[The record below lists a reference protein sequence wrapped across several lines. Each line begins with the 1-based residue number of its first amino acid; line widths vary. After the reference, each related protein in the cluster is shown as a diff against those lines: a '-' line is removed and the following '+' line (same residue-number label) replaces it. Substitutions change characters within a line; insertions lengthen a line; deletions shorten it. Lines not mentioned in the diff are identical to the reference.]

1 MATYPICEFV
11 EPDESEFLFR
21 VRLRGGDLPANTRN
35 TLVLRS
41 RSGKVVAVSEA
52 TVTWR
57 VNTTGEW
64 TRSAFNFRIKHS
76 ELPAGGFRL
85 ELRSEEA
92 EAGRYVAPS
101 AGVLAESRPR
111 LLGRTRVFQIFPG
124 SGKQVTWIRLASTS
138 RSARFAWKLRNLARD
153 VAFFAQLRRFSWL
166 RLARFVT
173 KPFVPRGKIWL
184 IGERPE
190 TARDNG
196 AAFFEYLRQERPADP
211 IFYVITRESP
221 MRGRVEAQGNVI
233 DHSSF
238 RHRVFMLH
246 AKVLANAYSIKH
258 MLPSNWHPGAYM
270 KQATWRLG
278 ARRVYLKHGIHLS
291 PYAVKRANGGY
302 DLFLTAG
309 DPEHQ
314 ALEETSGYSR
324 QLAKTG
330 LARFD
335 NLLTNRPAASGRILF
350 MPTWRRYL
358 APPLFGGRTGSTIP
372 FEGSAYEAFMES
384 FLRSQKLD
392 AILEQHDLKLLMIP
406 HYNLASNFHAG
417 FSPSPRI
424 EVGDAKTA
432 NIPQLLKECDALIT
446 DYSSVHFDVAYVG
459 SPIIYAQFD
468 QEDYKNLHGAS
479 SWFDFQRDGFGPVV
493 STAAETV
500 GALEHYAKRNFEREA
515 LYTDRLGRVFEY
527 HDRANR
533 ARIAQAVDSL
543 VP

>member
-1 MATYPICEFV
+1 MAIHPICEYV
-11 EPDESEFLFR
+11 DCNGDALLVR
-21 VRLRGGDLPANTRN
+21 VRLRGADLPAGTRYY
-35 TLVLRS
+35 LVLRS
-41 RSGKVVAVSEA
+41 RAGQKIAFSVASATLRVS
-52 TVTWR
+52 
-57 VNTTGEW
+57 TTGEW
-64 TRSAFNFRIKHS
+64 SRSAFDFAFPLNVIPNGEFNLQLACEGVGS
-76 ELPAGGFRL
+76 FALD
-85 ELRSEEA
+85 
-92 EAGRYVAPS
+92 PS
-101 AGVLAESRPR
+101 AGVLAEARPR
-111 LLGRTRVFQIFPG
+111 QLADSRLCQVFPAAGKPATR
-124 SGKQVTWIRLASTS
+124 IRVSPNTRLS
-138 RSARFAWKLRNLARD
+138 RARWRARNVLRD
-153 VAFFAQLRRFSWL
+153 VAFSLRLRRFSWI
-166 RLARFVT
+166 RTARMVT
-173 KPFVPRGKIWL
+173 RPFVPSAGIWL

-196 AAFFEYLRQERPADP
+196 AALFEYLRKNRPDDP
-211 IFYVITRESP
+211 IYYIINRDSI
-221 MRGRVEAQGNVI
+221 MRNSVEQLGNVVL
-233 DHSSF
+233 HSSF
-238 RHRVFMLH
+238 HHKVLMLH
-246 AKVLANAYSIKH
+246 AEVLANAYSIKH
-258 MLPSNWHPGAYM
+258 MLPRTWHPGAYM

-314 ALEETSGYSR
+314 ALEETSGYSQ

-335 NLLTNRPAASGRILF
+335 NLLADRPAASGRILF

-392 AILEQHDLKLLMIP
+392 AILEQHDLKLVMIP
-406 HYNLASNFHAG
+406 HYNLASNFHTG

-500 GALEHYAKRNFEREA
+500 EALEHYAKRNFKREP

-533 ARIAQAVDSL
+533 ARIARAVDSL